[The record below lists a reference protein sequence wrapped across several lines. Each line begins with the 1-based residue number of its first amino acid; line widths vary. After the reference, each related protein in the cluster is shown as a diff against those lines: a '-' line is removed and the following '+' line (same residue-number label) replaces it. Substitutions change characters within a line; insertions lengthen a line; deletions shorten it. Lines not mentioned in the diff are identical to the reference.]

1 MIPLLIAAFVGHLPS
16 WVQFGGE
23 YRMRVESFQG
33 MAFREAN
40 GDTHALNRVRLN
52 LGIRPTDWLK
62 FFVQGQDA
70 RIWGNQRVP
79 SGPPYKDSMDLRQGY
94 LELGDSDKKS
104 FGLRAGRQELVF
116 GEQRLIGHTS
126 WSNTARTFDA
136 VRATVRFAGVRLDA
150 WASSV
155 VVIRDDRFNRPDTGN
170 NFHGLYASAAPGEA
184 YALWR
189 VAPGLDF
196 RTYGARRAGKLPG
209 GFDYS
214 VEMAFQAGTAARQDL
229 RAWAGHWLAG
239 YTVRAPWSPRLIAEY
254 NYASGDRDP
263 GDNRRG
269 TFDSLYPTPH
279 SKYGYTDQVGW
290 RNIHDVH
297 FGLELKPRPRWLAG
311 GHFHNWWLASTRD
324 FLYNAPGT
332 PLFRVPDGSAGR
344 HVGEEFAVEAA
355 YSLSKQLQIGAAVG
369 RAIPGEFLKRVTPGH
384 SYTCPYIL
392 LNYTF

>member
-1 MIPLLIAAFVGHLPS
+1 MSLLLLAVFVGHLPP
-16 WVQFGGE
+16 WIQLGGE

-33 MAFREAN
+33 MGFRDDS

-52 LGIRPTDWLK
+52 LGIRPTGWLK
-62 FFVQGQDA
+62 VFVQGQDA
-70 RIWGNQRVP
+70 RIWGNSRVP
-79 SGPPYKDSMDLRQGY
+79 SAPPYKDSMDLRQGY
-94 LELGDSDKKS
+94 LELGDSDQKA

-126 WSNTARTFDA
+126 WSNTARSFDA
-136 VRATVRFAGVRLDA
+136 VRATVRVSGVRIDA

-155 VVIRDDRFNRPDTGN
+155 VVIRDATFNRSETGN
-170 NFHGLYASAAPGEA
+170 NFHGIYASAKPGEA

-189 VAPGLDF
+189 VGPGLDF
-196 RTYGARRAGKLPG
+196 KTYGARRAGKLPR

-214 VEMAFQAGTAARQDL
+214 VELAFQAGSVARQDL

-239 YTVRAPWSPRLIAEY
+239 YAVPARWSPRLIAEY

-263 GDNRRG
+263 ADNRRG

-279 SKYGYTDQVGW
+279 GKYGYTDQVGW

-297 FGLELKPRPRWLAG
+297 FGLELKPRPRWSAAA
-311 GHFHNWWLASTRD
+311 HFYDWWLASARD
-324 FLYNAPGT
+324 FLYNAGGAPV
-332 PLFRVPDGSAGR
+332 FRSPDGAAGR
-344 HVGEEFAVEAA
+344 HVGEEIAVEAA
-355 YSLSKQLQIGAAVG
+355 YAVSKQLQIGAAVG
-369 RAIPGEFLKRVTPGH
+369 HAFPGEFLKRLTPGH
-384 SYTCPYIL
+384 GYTYPYVL